1 MVILATGKSTKQS
14 AQAKS
19 EHKMAEYGAHLATH
33 LAEKPSIFEVLAQEN
48 LSRALRNALRHL
60 LSYFAD
66 LRSGGRSARRSWLET
81 HRDELVSLADLS
93 VQLYHLT
100 RYASSF
106 SEHFYGL
113 RRVPTTAR
121 QSGELKRS
129 HLLKSLA
136 ALVLLPYVR
145 NKLDSVAFDED
156 APARDGWIATLR
168 RLYPVVSLTCEAAS
182 LTYALLY
189 AIGKSPVHSPT
200 LSLSSVRLEV
210 APAFTDLADP
220 NAGRA
225 VRVLRGI
232 ADAFSATLATAAFLL
247 HFLDWWNSQRKGSLI
262 AEPPVPPP
270 PKPDE
275 HSEDAEGSVGRGVCP
290 LCMGEIGAQAAV
302 LTTSGY
308 VFCYDCI
315 RTHLSSGRATC
326 PVTGY
331 PSSQDNVVLLVGQ

>member
-1 MVILATGKSTKQS
+1 
-14 AQAKS
+14 
-19 EHKMAEYGAHLATH
+19 MAEYGAHLATH
-33 LAEKPSIFEVLAQEN
+33 LAAKPSIFEVLAQEN

-60 LSYFAD
+60 LSYFTD
-66 LRSGGRSARRSWLET
+66 LRSGKSARGSWLQA
-81 HRDELVSLADLS
+81 HRDELVSLVDLS

-113 RRVPTTAR
+113 RRVPATQ
-121 QSGELKRS
+121 QSDELKRS
-129 HLLKSLA
+129 HVLKSLA

-145 NKLDSVAFDED
+145 NKLDSVVFDED
-156 APARDGWIATLR
+156 PPEREGWIATLR

-189 AIGKSPVHSPT
+189 AIGKTPVHSPT

-225 VRVLRGI
+225 LRVVRGI

-275 HSEDAEGSVGRGVCP
+275 HSEGGDAEAPVRRGECP
-290 LCMGEIGAQAAV
+290 LCMGEIGARAAV

-315 RTHLSSGRATC
+315 RTHLSSGRTTC

>member
-1 MVILATGKSTKQS
+1 
-14 AQAKS
+14 
-19 EHKMAEYGAHLATH
+19 MAEYGAHLATH
-33 LAEKPSIFEVLAQEN
+33 LAAKPSIFEVLAQEN
-48 LSRALRNALRHL
+48 LSRALRNALGHL

-66 LRSGGRSARRSWLET
+66 LRSGGGSTRRSWLEA

-113 RRVPTTAR
+113 RRVPSTTR
-121 QSGELKRS
+121 QNAELKRS
-129 HLLKSLA
+129 HVLKSLA

-145 NKLDSVAFDED
+145 TKLDSVVLDD
-156 APARDGWIATLR
+156 DPPARSGWIATLR

-182 LTYALLY
+182 LTCALLY

-275 HSEDAEGSVGRGVCP
+275 NVEDGDAGAPVRRGVCP
-290 LCMGEIGAQAAV
+290 ICMGEIGARAAV

-315 RTHLSSGRATC
+315 RTHLSSGRSTC